1 MGPNVIDLQYIADCL
16 PEEILLDQLVEEC
29 TELAQAA
36 SKVARINRKVN
47 PARTTMEEATANL
60 KEEIADIW
68 LVLKVLGLD
77 DELFT
82 EEYQEIMARKAK
94 RWAHD
99 LENAE
104 G

>member
-1 MGPNVIDLQYIADCL
+1 MKPDVIDLQYIADCL

-36 SKVARINRKVN
+36 SKVARLIRKVN
-47 PARTTMEEATANL
+47 PARTTMKRAMENM

-68 LVLKVLGLD
+68 LVLTVLGLD
-77 DELFT
+77 DPQDI
-82 EEYQEIMARKAK
+82 EEYKRAMAGKAR

-99 LENAE
+99 LEAAE
-104 G
+104 

>member
-1 MGPNVIDLQYIADCL
+1 MKPDVIDLQYIADCL

-36 SKVARINRKVN
+36 AKVARLIRKVN

-60 KEEIADIW
+60 KEETADIW
-68 LVLKVLGLD
+68 LTLKVLGLD
-77 DELFT
+77 DEVFT
-82 EEYQEIMARKAK
+82 EEYQQAMARKAK

-99 LENAE
+99 LEAAE
-104 G
+104 